1 MIQSTSICFAKN
13 FVRHGY
19 DILLAQMSRT
29 FEILQACEANIVL
42 FRFVIVAVF
51 IVFVFA
57 AANKQ
62 LVIYVLYNILFYILL
77 ITFFMIGVIL

>member
-29 FEILQACEANIVL
+29 FEILQDYVQNRAKQILYFSVL
-42 FRFVIVAVF
+42 
-51 IVFVFA
+51 
-57 AANKQ
+57 
-62 LVIYVLYNILFYILL
+62 LFLQFL
-77 ITFFMIGVIL
+77 

>member
-29 FEILQACEANIVL
+29 FEILQEYVQNRAKQIL
-42 FRFVIVAVF
+42 YFVAVF